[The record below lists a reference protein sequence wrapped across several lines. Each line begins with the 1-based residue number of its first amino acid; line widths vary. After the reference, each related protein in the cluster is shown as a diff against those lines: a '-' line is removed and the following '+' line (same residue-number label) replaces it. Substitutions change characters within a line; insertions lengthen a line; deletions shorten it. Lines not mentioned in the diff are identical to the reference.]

1 MPRRIALLCI
11 MPAPDV
17 FQDEIEC
24 SQGQSPIGR
33 ANCDTRRRQKERR
46 LRIRSI
52 TAPFSFQVI
61 GQRIPG
67 FGREKDRAFRF
78 TLAFHT
84 GNFCFARRSER
95 IRCVG
100 FHLVQV
106 KTNDFFPPESRGEQ
120 EIDDGTI
127 TGWPRMCLN
136 LVTCLPTPLEQV
148 EAVKPITEI
157 LQRTNL
163 VFSQGGSPSSPT
175 PLVGSP
181 TAKSCGAWEC
191 TQVQKLESE
200 ARWLLI
206 VE

>member
-17 FQDEIEC
+17 LQDEIEC
-24 SQGQSPIGR
+24 AQGQASIGS
-33 ANCDTRRRQKERR
+33 ANRNTRRRKKERHLPR
-46 LRIRSI
+46 CSI
-52 TAPFSFQVI
+52 TAPFSFQII
-61 GQRIPG
+61 GQRISG
-67 FGREKDRAFRF
+67 IGREKDCAFHF
-78 TLAFHT
+78 ALAFHT
-84 GNFCFARRSER
+84 GNFGLARRSECFWR
-95 IRCVG
+95 VW
-100 FHLVQV
+100 FHLIQIQP
-106 KTNDFFPPESRGEQ
+106 NDFFPPESRGEQ